1 MNSKKQ
7 LRNEEAPAMG
17 VAGAS
22 DYHQPSTKGDAMN
35 SSTNSAQNCNFDTKL
50 PVIAG
55 HEITTDEHG
64 RFSLNAIHRASGLDP
79 SKRPSNWARTIQAQ
93 ELITEMESECSN
105 MSIQQ
110 SPNSGFGSS
119 GQDQNSC
126 LAPIVS
132 KKGGGGGTFA
142 HELLAVSYA
151 GWISPK
157 FQLQVNQVFLDYRMG
172 KLQQAEAKPTYEA
185 LPNPLTPAH
194 QRGIQK
200 AVGRRCF
207 NMPESARPKAYKRI
221 YSHLK
226 DRFGVAK
233 YDQIPDERYTE
244 ALGAVESY
252 SFSGD
257 FLEAQALPEVQA
269 LKVINIDEWLD
280 MNFYIKHRQ
289 MDSRRVLITAKQL
302 IDSEYRSPSMRL
314 IKELEAEGHNLEAC
328 RLEIVSLRHHL
339 SSTISK
345 VEQMMGI
352 AQGVNAQAVSFS
364 R

>member
-1 MNSKKQ
+1 MN
-7 LRNEEAPAMG
+7 N
-17 VAGAS
+17 
-22 DYHQPSTKGDAMN
+22 STT
-35 SSTNSAQNCNFDTKL
+35 SQVSH

-64 RFSLNAIHRASGLDP
+64 RFSLNAIHHAAGSEP
-79 SKRPSNWARTIQAQ
+79 HKRPSQWARRDEAK
-93 ELITEMESECSN
+93 ELIEEIS
-105 MSIQQ
+105 Q
-110 SPNSGFGSS
+110 SADLHFDPIHSVRGGSY
-119 GQDQNSC
+119 
-126 LAPIVS
+126 
-132 KKGGGGGTFA
+132 KGTFA
-142 HELLAVSYA
+142 HELLAISYA

-172 KLQQAEAKPTYEA
+172 NLKQVETKPTYEA

-200 AVGRRCF
+200 AVGRRCYNF
-207 NMPESARPKAYKRI
+207 PEPARPKAYKRI

-257 FLEAQALPEVQA
+257 FLEAEVATIAQP
-269 LKVINIDEWLD
+269 LKVINIDAWLD

-289 MDSRRVLITAKQL
+289 MDSRRVLIAAKYL
-302 IDSEYRSPSMRL
+302 IDSEYRSPTMQL
-314 IKELEAEGHNLEAC
+314 VKEMEAEGHNLDAR
-328 RLEIVSLRHHL
+328 RLEIASLRHHL
-339 SSTISK
+339 SSAISK
-345 VEQMMGI
+345 VDQMMGI
-352 AQGVNAQAVSFS
+352 AQSINAQAVSFS

>member
-1 MNSKKQ
+1 MNAT
-7 LRNEEAPAMG
+7 R
-17 VAGAS
+17 
-22 DYHQPSTKGDAMN
+22 KGNAQMN
-35 SSTNSAQNCNFDTKL
+35 DSITDQSSHL

-64 RFSLNAIHRASGLDP
+64 RFNLNAIHRASEAGQT
-79 SKRPSNWARTIQAQ
+79 KRPSVWRTTKQAQ
-93 ELITEMESECSN
+93 ELISEVDN
-105 MSIQQ
+105 Q
-110 SPNSGFGSS
+110 SQNSG
-119 GQDQNSC
+119 
-126 LAPIVS
+126 LAS
-132 KKGGGGGTFA
+132 LESNKGGRFPGTYA
-142 HELLAVSYA
+142 HELLAISYA

-172 KLQQAEAKPTYEA
+172 KLQQVEAKPTYEA

-200 AVGRRCF
+200 AVGRRCYNF
-207 NMPESARPKAYKRI
+207 PEPARPKAYKRI

-257 FLEAQALPEVQA
+257 FLEAEVATIAQP
-269 LKVINIDEWLD
+269 LKVINIDAWLD

-289 MDSRRVLITAKQL
+289 MDSRRVLIAAKYL
-302 IDSEYRSPSMRL
+302 IDSEYRSPTMQL
-314 IKELEAEGHNLEAC
+314 VKEMEAEGHNLDAC
-328 RLEIVSLRHHL
+328 RLEIASLRHHL
-339 SSTISK
+339 SSAISK
-345 VEQMMGI
+345 VDQMMGI
-352 AQGVNAQAVSFS
+352 AQSINAQAVSFS